1 MQENRYLQE
10 DEIDLRELFF
20 TIWEKK
26 VFIILFTLVVT
37 LAAVIYV
44 LLKNPTP
51 IYEGKIYLE
60 IGKIQDKNFVPTP
73 IETPNDLSNIISV
86 IFAKEDEKIE
96 NKNLG
101 LKSQLMKGSTKVLE
115 ISFSDFDTNIIK
127 NELEKIKD
135 FIIEKH
141 QNETTFYENVLM
153 TKQIGEIK
161 ISDTPINQPKKKL
174 IVAVAFVTG
183 FILSIFLVFFLK
195 FIKKD

>member
-10 DEIDLRELFF
+10 DEIDLRELFL
-20 TIWEKK
+20 TLWEKK

-37 LAAVIYV
+37 LASIIYV
-44 LLKNPTP
+44 LQKNPTP
-51 IYEGKIYLE
+51 IYQGSINIE
-60 IGKIQDKNFVPTP
+60 IGKIQSENFGDKI
-73 IETPNDLSNIISV
+73 IEAPQNLAYIIGLEFPVNASLVKGTQSLLQVKYSN
-86 IFAKEDEKIE
+86 E
-96 NKNLG
+96 NKDEIV
-101 LKSQLMKGSTKVLE
+101 ST
-115 ISFSDFDTNIIK
+115 
-127 NELEKIKD
+127 LEKVKD

-141 QNETTFYENVLM
+141 QNETTFYQNKIM

>member
-1 MQENRYLQE
+1 MQENRYLQD
-10 DEIDLRELFF
+10 DEIDLRELFL
-20 TIWEKK
+20 TLWEKK

-37 LAAVIYV
+37 LASIIYV
-44 LLKNPTP
+44 LQKNPTP
-51 IYEGKIYLE
+51 IYQGSINIE
-60 IGKIQDKNFVPTP
+60 IGKIQSENFGDKIIEEAEKLAYIIELEFEGTKTLIPTDKNKNKLKEQFLLEVKY
-73 IETPNDLSNIISV
+73 SN
-86 IFAKEDEKIE
+86 E
-96 NKNLG
+96 NKDEIV
-101 LKSQLMKGSTKVLE
+101 ST
-115 ISFSDFDTNIIK
+115 
-127 NELEKIKD
+127 LEKIKD

-141 QNETTFYENVLM
+141 KNETNFYENVLM

>member
-10 DEIDLRELFF
+10 DEIDLRELFL
-20 TIWEKK
+20 TLWEKK
-26 VFIILFTLVVT
+26 VFIILFTLIVT

-60 IGKIQDKNFVPTP
+60 IGKIQDKNFVPHP
-73 IETPNDLSNIISV
+73 IETPNDISNIISV

>member
-1 MQENRYLQE
+1 
-10 DEIDLRELFF
+10 
-20 TIWEKK
+20 
-26 VFIILFTLVVT
+26 
-37 LAAVIYV
+37 
-44 LLKNPTP
+44 
-51 IYEGKIYLE
+51 
-60 IGKIQDKNFVPTP
+60 
-73 IETPNDLSNIISV
+73 
-86 IFAKEDEKIE
+86 
-96 NKNLG
+96 
-101 LKSQLMKGSTKVLE
+101 MKGSTKVLE

-141 QNETTFYENVLM
+141 KNETNFYENVLM